1 MTEISNTT
9 RRSRTP
15 APNSEKAPLFS
26 TLIPLVFWGLLAVTL
41 ALSGLYLTAPNTW
54 HLEGYLRVNGFT
66 LLMWTTVSLFSAL
79 ISTYGK
85 RYLSGFRFEGQFM
98 LLTLA
103 FTLSVMLLMAAEHI
117 AILVISWTGMG
128 YFMSKLIGINRDW
141 GEARNSGRMAAL
153 HFMAGSLCLTAGL
166 GIPAVSLET
175 YQLSHLLEGL
185 SGLPTLYL
193 FISALLLITAGMIQS
208 AIYPF
213 HRWLLSSMT
222 APTPSSALMHAG
234 FVNGAGLLLTLT
246 APLIVLSKTS
256 TLLFIIGGLCAV
268 VAQFAK
274 LLQISVKQRLAC
286 STIAQMGFMI
296 MQCGLGFY
304 NAAVAHLILHGF
316 YKAYLF
322 LSSGEGVQQ
331 THPKQ
336 PPQIRISPAQT
347 LFVLV
352 NGLAG
357 AWLFARLTGKGL
369 QMDSGIFLTLIVA
382 IAVGQVTYNFIKQYT
397 LPTLYRI
404 TVPIL
409 MYMAGIVLYALA
421 YNGVGAFMADS
432 PMTLA
437 PQQLTP
443 VQVFFGILFL
453 IGFFMMKL
461 GVYRKYPRFYVLL
474 LNTTQP
480 FRQTVLKF
488 KKQ

>member
-9 RRSRTP
+9 RRSKKP
-15 APNSEKAPLFS
+15 AQNSEKAPLLS
-26 TLIPLVFWGLLAVTL
+26 TLVPLIFWMLLATTL
-41 ALSGLYLTAPNTW
+41 VLSGLYLTAPNSW
-54 HLEGYLRVNGFT
+54 HLDGVLRVNGFT

-85 RYLSGFRFEGQFM
+85 RYLAGFKFENKFM

-103 FTLSVMLLMAAEHI
+103 FTISVMFLMAAEHL
-117 AILVISWTGMG
+117 AVLVISWTGMG
-128 YFMSKLIGINRDW
+128 FFMSKLIGINRNW
-141 GEARNSGRMAAL
+141 GEAKNSGSIAAR
-153 HFMAGSLCLTAGL
+153 HFFASSFCLAAGL
-166 GIPAVSLET
+166 AIPAVTLET
-175 YQLSHLLEGL
+175 YHLSDLLEAL
-185 SGLPTLYL
+185 PGLPTSYL
-193 FISALLLITAGMIQS
+193 FISALLIITAGMIQS

-246 APLIVLSKTS
+246 APLIVLSDTS

-331 THPKQ
+331 THPKL
-336 PPQIRISPAQT
+336 PPQIRITPGQT

-357 AWLFARLTGKGL
+357 AWLFAQLTGKGL
-369 QMDSGIFLTLIVA
+369 QVDSGIFLTLIVA

-409 MYMAGIVLYALA
+409 MYMAGIILYALA
-421 YNGVGAFMADS
+421 YNGVGVFMADT
-432 PMTLA
+432 PMAIA

-453 IGFFMMKL
+453 IGFFIMKL
-461 GVYRKYPRFYVLL
+461 GVYRKYPWLYVQL